1 MSTTIYLNLYK
12 SFRRSTN
19 FDKGRI
25 PEYPRYFR
33 KMEAK
38 LAREQRKLSGMKKF
52 SKNWYKQKL
61 KIAKIHEKIANMRKD
76 FLDKL
81 SYQLAN
87 EYDAIVVEDMDLT
100 KMSPELDVG
109 KSTYDNGFGMFR
121 RMLEYKLRDRGKQ
134 LIVVDWYFPS
144 SMRCSICGYKNTA
157 LTIND
162 RVWQCPDCG
171 TILDRDV
178 NAAVNL
184 RLEGIEILNRGTHGD
199 SLPTNRKVC
208 RRKPPLP

>member
-87 EYDAIVVEDMDLT
+87 DYDAIVVEDMDLT
-100 KMSPELDVG
+100 KMSPELDVR

-144 SMRCSICGYKNTA
+144 SKRCSICGYKNTA

-162 RVWQCPDCG
+162 RIWQCPGCG
-171 TILDRDV
+171 TILERDV

-184 RLEGIEILNRGTHGD
+184 RLEGIEILNRGAHGD
-199 SLPTNRKVC
+199 SLPANRKVS